1 MIIKKVGKRKKH
13 ICFYYFAHIKTNFLT
28 EKRKFTSFG
37 PIVRYH
43 NINMGINNK
52 DLTFDQ
58 MTKKFSIF
66 HKFNFSFFYLSNPE
80 IRF

>member
-1 MIIKKVGKRKKH
+1 MIIKKVGKRKKTYFF
-13 ICFYYFAHIKTNFLT
+13 CYFAHIKTYFLT
-28 EKRKFTSFG
+28 EKRKFTGFG

-66 HKFNFSFFYLSNPE
+66 HKFKFFLFLS
-80 IRF
+80 I